1 MGSLQEYYQDLKKLK
16 CMQSSMLYFFAYFAD
31 LLKAMNH
38 CADPCQDFFEYA
50 CGTWIKEHSIPESK
64 SSWSQFRV
72 LYERNELVM
81 KDLILDNK
89 EAREKY
95 KDVGICYFL
104 FFPLST
110 LGASVLNYKVRLD

>member
-1 MGSLQEYYQDLKKLK
+1 
-16 CMQSSMLYFFAYFAD
+16 MLYFFAFFAD

-50 CGTWIKEHSIPESK
+50 CGSWIKEHSIPESK

-72 LYERNELVM
+72 LYKRNELVM
-81 KDLILDNK
+81 KELILDNK

-95 KDVGICYFL
+95 KDVGIYYFF
-104 FFPLST
+104 FFPSCILADGLSVCHHFFIVHLRT
-110 LGASVLNYKVRLD
+110 VPTN

>member
-1 MGSLQEYYQDLKKLK
+1 
-16 CMQSSMLYFFAYFAD
+16 MLYFFAFFAD

-50 CGTWIKEHSIPESK
+50 CGSWIKEHSIPESK

-72 LYERNELVM
+72 LYKRNELVM

-95 KDVGICYFL
+95 KDVGICYF
-104 FFPLST
+104 FIFPLST
-110 LGASVLNYKVRLD
+110 FEASVRNCKVTLVQPEKQINRTAS